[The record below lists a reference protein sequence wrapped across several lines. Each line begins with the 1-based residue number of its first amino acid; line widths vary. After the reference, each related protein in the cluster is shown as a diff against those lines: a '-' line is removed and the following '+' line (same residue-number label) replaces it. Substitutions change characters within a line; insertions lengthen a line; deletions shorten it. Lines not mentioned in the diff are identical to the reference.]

1 MRALGE
7 LSPRYAPGSSSCR
20 PTRVGA
26 PAMRVGEDGPRRALA
41 LSSSSSLSDKRNGR
55 GGGGRWQGERRALAL
70 TLGRH
75 RHETLHQR
83 FVSCVCWGI
92 DPDTATWGGRL
103 PKKGTSRDGG
113 ISWDGL
119 GDLGELWIELKRREM
134 RRERETEK
142 QGGVDT

>member
-41 LSSSSSLSDKRNGR
+41 LSSSSSSSDKRNGR

-75 RHETLHQR
+75 R
-83 FVSCVCWGI
+83 
-92 DPDTATWGGRL
+92 P
-103 PKKGTSRDGG
+103 
-113 ISWDGL
+113 
-119 GDLGELWIELKRREM
+119 
-134 RRERETEK
+134 
-142 QGGVDT
+142 